1 MFVLFTVYYLSNGIL
16 SELPIVTLN
25 IFIFARFCVRAL
37 VSLMTMLSLSAEPYS
52 QCRLLCI
59 LLYLNRSVKESGK
72 IEYSY
77 QLGGKEATYTQERGD
92 QTTPAIN
99 VLNAKR
105 CSAREECMEATFLA
119 FPGHILQLLLDV
131 GGDINYSTIVLPYH
145 IIFKSHADIYSNA
158 KGIASCV
165 DLCCWKPGPRTQA
178 QKHLNFVQG

>member
-1 MFVLFTVYYLSNGIL
+1 
-16 SELPIVTLN
+16 
-25 IFIFARFCVRAL
+25 
-37 VSLMTMLSLSAEPYS
+37 MTMLSLSAEPYS

-92 QTTPAIN
+92 QTTPASN

-119 FPGHILQLLLDV
+119 SPGHILQLLLDV

-145 IIFKSHADIYSNA
+145 IIFNLMLTSTVTRKELHHAWTSAAGSQDREHKRRSI
-158 KGIASCV
+158 
-165 DLCCWKPGPRTQA
+165 
-178 QKHLNFVQG
+178 